1 MERYKEYKDSGVKW
15 LGEIPS
21 HWEVVKLKRCAI
33 IKTGTTPPT
42 SNLKYFENGDIPWFT
57 PGDINDMNLHF
68 SSKTIT
74 KKAIKDNVG
83 RLFPAESIYFVGIG
97 ATVGKVA
104 ACDFEASSNQQ
115 INAIMCNDRLDYKFA
130 TYCLL
135 MEQGIIRET
144 TNFVTLPIL
153 NQSSTGLIDIVLP
166 PLSEQDSIVRYLDSA
181 TSEIDK
187 AIAMQQ
193 KMIDLLNERK
203 QIIIQNAVTK
213 GLDENVEMKES
224 GVEWIGRIPKH
235 WEVRK
240 IKTVANFN
248 PLPQRKFQQDEIVGY
263 LPMERLG
270 LGSMNPSEISYGKM
284 PVGLNYIEDGDVVI
298 AKVTPCFENGKIAI
312 AKNLKN
318 GCAFGTSEIFVYRP
332 IKIDSVFLLYSLQ
345 NEQLK
350 NKCASTMMGTGGLKR
365 VNASFA
371 KNVYI
376 TFPPTEKEQNEI
388 GLFLENK
395 ISTFNKTIENIQRQI
410 ILLQER
416 KQIIINE
423 VVTGKVRVS

>member
-1 MERYKEYKDSGVKW
+1 MERYSEYKDSGVKW

-21 HWEVVKLKRCAI
+21 HWEVFRNKYIFHECKKSVGKN
-33 IKTGTTPPT
+33 
-42 SNLKYFENGDIPWFT
+42 SNNYTL
-57 PGDINDMNLHF
+57 L
-68 SSKTIT
+68 SLSKKGVVIRNMDDGG
-74 KKAIKDNVG
+74 K
-83 RLFPAESIYFVGIG
+83 FPAEFDTYKVVEPGDFIFCFFDVDETPR
-97 ATVGKVA
+97 TVGL
-104 ACDFEASSNQQ
+104 SSEYGM
-115 INAIMCNDRLDYKFA
+115 ITGAYTVLR
-130 TYCLL
+130 
-135 MEQGIIRET
+135 
-144 TNFVTLPIL
+144 
-153 NQSSTGLIDIVLP
+153 QSIANSQYLYYYYLSIDDAKALKPLYTGLRKTVPLNAFMSMQIFLP
-166 PLSEQDSIVRYLDSA
+166 PKAEQDAIVRYLDSA

-224 GVEWIGRIPKH
+224 GVEWIGSIPKH
-235 WEVRK
+235 WKVRK

-410 ILLQER
+410 TLLQER

>member
-1 MERYKEYKDSGVKW
+1 MMERYSEYKDSGVKW

-21 HWEVVKLKRCAI
+21 HWEVFRNKDIFHECKKSVGKN
-33 IKTGTTPPT
+33 
-42 SNLKYFENGDIPWFT
+42 SNNYTL
-57 PGDINDMNLHF
+57 L
-68 SSKTIT
+68 SLSKKGVVIRNMDDGG
-74 KKAIKDNVG
+74 K
-83 RLFPAESIYFVGIG
+83 FPAEFDTYKVVQPGDFIFCFFDVDETPRAVGLSSEYGMITGAYTVLRQSIANSQYLYYYYLSIDD
-97 ATVGKVA
+97 AKA
-104 ACDFEASSNQQ
+104 
-115 INAIMCNDRLDYKFA
+115 LKPLY
-130 TYCLL
+130 
-135 MEQGIIRET
+135 
-144 TNFVTLPIL
+144 
-153 NQSSTGLIDIVLP
+153 TGLRKTVPLNAFMSMQIFLP
-166 PLSEQDSIVRYLDSA
+166 PKAEQDAIVRYLDSA

-224 GVEWIGRIPKH
+224 GVEWIGSIPKH
-235 WEVRK
+235 WKVRK

-318 GCAFGTSEIFVYRP
+318 GCAFGTSEIYVYRP

-410 ILLQER
+410 TLLQER